1 MPENV
6 KLMKSKIENKPHQKS
21 TKIIEN
27 FVMLPGE
34 DWNMDGSIVIA
45 VTALIFNLASV
56 IGPVLACELT
66 IFLHKKYPFIF
77 IFTRLWR

>member
-34 DWNMDGSIVIA
+34 D
-45 VTALIFNLASV
+45 
-56 IGPVLACELT
+56 
-66 IFLHKKYPFIF
+66 
-77 IFTRLWR
+77 